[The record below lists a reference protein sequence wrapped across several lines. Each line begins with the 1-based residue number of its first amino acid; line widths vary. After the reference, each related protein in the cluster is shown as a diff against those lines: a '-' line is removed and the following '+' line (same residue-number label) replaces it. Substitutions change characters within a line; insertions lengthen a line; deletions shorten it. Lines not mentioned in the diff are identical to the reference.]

1 MKRENI
7 MQKKGLI
14 KERKASVFSASV
26 LRFVFPP
33 GICGRGILLKKLSK
47 GDALVD

>member
-14 KERKASVFSASV
+14 KERRASVFSASV
-26 LRFVFPP
+26 LSFVFPA
-33 GICGRGILLKKLSK
+33 GICVRGVLLKNLFK

>member
-1 MKRENI
+1 

-14 KERKASVFSASV
+14 EERRASVFSACV
-26 LRFVFPP
+26 LIFVFPP
-33 GICGRGILLKKLSK
+33 GICGREVLLKNLSK